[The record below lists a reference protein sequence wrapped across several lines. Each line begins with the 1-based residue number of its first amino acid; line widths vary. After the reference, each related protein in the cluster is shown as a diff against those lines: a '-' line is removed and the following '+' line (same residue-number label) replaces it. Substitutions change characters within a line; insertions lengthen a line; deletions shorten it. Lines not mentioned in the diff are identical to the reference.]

1 MSTVEQVHVITCQI
15 KTITLVVAW
24 EARDVVSS

>member
-1 MSTVEQVHVITCQI
+1 MSTVEQVITCQI